1 LGWIARS
8 GSARWSDWA
17 GRHRG
22 CRHRLWRI
30 PIGKAIS
37 QSPIRACRKQH
48 WPSLKVTDRAPVS
61 DVPNGFFE
69 GLASG
74 IGLAPCSASIIPTA
88 GFFVGATL
96 GWRFRFL
103 RRIRNQPVSRGVTVA
118 EYLKGMAAGRTD
130 KTIRFARGRM
140 ELGPL
145 VKGTTLADD
154 VRSRHPGI
162 MRPVGGCLNKPRVV
176 VDAVSCS
183 KRSRQLR
190 RPERLK

>member
-1 LGWIARS
+1 LARNGNLIPLRRCPVLARNGHGGMS
-8 GSARWSDWA
+8 DLSPLSASKRTSFA
-17 GRHRG
+17 VVRHR
-22 CRHRLWRI
+22 
-30 PIGKAIS
+30 S
-37 QSPIRACRKQH
+37 RASFRFPQC
-48 WPSLKVTDRAPVS
+48 V
-61 DVPNGFFE
+61 FE
-69 GLASG
+69 ARASG
-74 IGLAPCSASIIPTA
+74 IGFAPCSASIIPTA
-88 GFFVGATL
+88 GFFVGAIL

-103 RRIRNQPVSRGVTVA
+103 RRIRNQPKSWDLSVA
-118 EYLKGMAAGRTD
+118 EYLKGMAAGWTD

-154 VRSRHPGI
+154 VRSRHHGI

-176 VDAVSCS
+176 VDAVGCS